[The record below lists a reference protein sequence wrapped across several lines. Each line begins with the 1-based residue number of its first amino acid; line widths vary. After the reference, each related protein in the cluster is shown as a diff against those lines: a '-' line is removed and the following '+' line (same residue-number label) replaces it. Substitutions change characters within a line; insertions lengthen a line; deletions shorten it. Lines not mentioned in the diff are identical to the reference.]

1 MEINSEKSLANSA
14 RLSSIQGEASLSGSP
29 CRGVCTTTYGDF
41 SWKSCGREQEDITNW
56 NYYSDLKRKLINLKN
71 AGQGFKIRQL
81 ESQEYRWKQLSKMSN
96 IDEMSVKDMLLTV
109 INAATFQSEV
119 RASDLKCIEIAKK
132 ITASDHRINDVS
144 VRSLLSEDDYKELQ
158 KK

>member
-1 MEINSEKSLANSA
+1 METNSEKSLANSA

-41 SWKSCGREQEDITNW
+41 RCKSCGREQEDITNW
-56 NYYSDLKRKLINLKN
+56 NTYSSLKRKLINLKN

-81 ESQEYRWKQLSKMSN
+81 ESQEYRWKHLSKISK
-96 IDEMSVKDMLLTV
+96 IDNLTVRDMLLTV
-109 INAATFQSEV
+109 INAAPFQSEV
-119 RASDLKCIEIAKK
+119 TSSDLKCIEIAKK
-132 ITASDHRINDVS
+132 ITSSDHAFNEVS
-144 VRSLLSEDDYKELQ
+144 VKSLLSEDDYKELQ

>member
-1 MEINSEKSLANSA
+1 MEINSEKSHANSA

-41 SWKSCGREQEDITNW
+41 RCGSCGREQEDITNW
-56 NYYSDLKRKLINLKN
+56 NTYSSLKRKLINLKN

-81 ESQEYRWKQLSKMSN
+81 ESQEYRWKQLSKISK
-96 IDEMSVKDMLLTV
+96 IDNLTVKDMLLTV

-119 RASDLKCIEIAKK
+119 TSSDLKCIEIAKK
-132 ITASDHRINDVS
+132 ITSSDHAFNEVS
-144 VRSLLSEDDYKELQ
+144 VKSLLSEDDYKELQ

>member
-41 SWKSCGREQEDITNW
+41 RCKSCGREQEDITNW
-56 NYYSDLKRKLINLKN
+56 NSYSDLKRKLINLKN

-81 ESQEYRWKQLSKMSN
+81 ESQEYRWKQLSKISN

-119 RASDLKCIEIAKK
+119 TASDLKCIEIAKK
-132 ITASDHRINDVS
+132 ITASDHRINEVS